1 MGQGHCQGELRPG
14 CDLRPAQAPCAPPS
28 VSQPR
33 QTVLRSPTPPSV
45 SVPTVGTA
53 PWPFRAHSAPLA
65 DGWSYRKVRCRECLG
80 GHGGAYRPASRL
92 WGRLSGALALLS
104 CCTEQPSGARGG
116 TRDPSQ
122 GSGGSQNERPSS
134 HLGAPGRSR
143 CSRPAGSTCL
153 LFAPGVSC
161 PASLPVS
168 QKRRGASGLRVMMVE
183 LDPPEEERPFSSSDL
198 IPLSLKKKICF

>member
-14 CDLRPAQAPCAPPS
+14 CDLRPARAPCAPPS

-33 QTVLRSPTPPSV
+33 QTVLRSPPPPSV
-45 SVPTVGTA
+45 SVPT
-53 PWPFRAHSAPLA
+53 

-153 LFAPGVSC
+153 LFALVSAAQ
-161 PASLPVS
+161 PHFLSP
-168 QKRRGASGLRVMMVE
+168 RR
-183 LDPPEEERPFSSSDL
+183 EEVPQACE
-198 IPLSLKKKICF
+198 